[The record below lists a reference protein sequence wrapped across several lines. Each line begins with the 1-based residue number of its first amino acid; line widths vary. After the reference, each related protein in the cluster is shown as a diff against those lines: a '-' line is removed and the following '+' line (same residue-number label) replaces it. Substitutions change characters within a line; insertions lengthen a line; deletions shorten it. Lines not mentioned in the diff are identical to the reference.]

1 MDNSNSDS
9 KDSSFNWQ
17 DNSLEWKE
25 MIKKEARGYEKGDD
39 LGEVQEIGQEFV
51 VTQRG
56 RISKHKFY
64 LPKNLVKGYDGDT
77 LWFNITEE
85 DAEDNFKKE
94 RPPNQGEYSRYKQYN
109 IQDPASSG
117 QPSSASAAYNY
128 EERLPRIEKQNRP
141 RRESQEETAG
151 TTTTASSSTT
161 AAGATTAGIED
172 WDTLMNKGVRTKDM
186 QSVGV
191 VTAVTDTSIVITSEG
206 ARDEFNVPKGEIEGF
221 NGSEVTLNATYDRF
235 EQFRVKVPR

>member
-9 KDSSFNWQ
+9 SSFNWQ
-17 DNSLEWKE
+17 DNSLDWKE

-94 RPPNQGEYSRYKQYN
+94 RPPKQGEYSRYRQYN
-109 IQDPASSG
+109 IQDPASSSG

-141 RRESQEETAG
+141 RRESQEQEDGEETAR
-151 TTTTASSSTT
+151 TAT
-161 AAGATTAGIED
+161 AATATAAGIED

-206 ARDEFNVPKGEIEGF
+206 ARDEFNVPKGEVEGF